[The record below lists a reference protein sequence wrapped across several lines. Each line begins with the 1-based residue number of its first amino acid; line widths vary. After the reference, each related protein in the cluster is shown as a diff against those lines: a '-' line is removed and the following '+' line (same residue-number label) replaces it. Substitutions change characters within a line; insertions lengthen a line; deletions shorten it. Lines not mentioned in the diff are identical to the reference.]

1 MPWKLLF
8 ILIIIAG
15 LIVLIGFNWTN
26 TSNVSIFGVYTF
38 VNVPIIIIMGISFL
52 LGAVFSIPY
61 VMINIRKIRKKQT
74 VSEENRID
82 DSRPE
87 NKQKKQIRKNTRKN
101 TGASPPAL

>member
-26 TSNVSIFGVYTF
+26 TSDVSIFGVYTF

-61 VMINIRKIRKKQT
+61 AIIHVRKIRKKQT
-74 VSEENRID
+74 ISEEKHID

-87 NKQKKQIRKNTRKN
+87 NKQKKQIRKNIRKN
-101 TGASPPAL
+101 TDTSPPAR